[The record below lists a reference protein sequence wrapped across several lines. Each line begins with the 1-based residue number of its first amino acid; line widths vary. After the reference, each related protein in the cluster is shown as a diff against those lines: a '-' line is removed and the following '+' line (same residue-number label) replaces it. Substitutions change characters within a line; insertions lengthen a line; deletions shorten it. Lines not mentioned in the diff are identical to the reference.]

1 MTGSCGPTSPQA
13 GLCRRSVPR
22 GLAGATALTAG
33 LRSARAED
41 RALDALLGDVGRDD
55 FGQGFDQAS
64 RTVHM
69 PKATIPMLSPGTAE
83 ATRRAVE
90 TYDGIVARGGWPQ
103 VSKVLE
109 LRERLAISGDLD
121 PNARA
126 VENDI
131 YDSYLEE
138 AVRRFQARHGL
149 TIDGIVHEATFD
161 AMNVPATTRR
171 DQLKVNIDRLKSL
184 TGNL

>member
-1 MTGSCGPTSPQA
+1 MARRVRTVRHVNAA
-13 GLCRRSVPR
+13 GLSRRIVLR
-22 GLAGATALTAG
+22 HLAGIAAFAG
-33 LRSARAED
+33 MRSALADD
-41 RALDALLGDVGRDD
+41 RALDALMGDTDHGGFD
-55 FGQGFDQAS
+55 QGFDQAS

-90 TYDGIVARGGWPQ
+90 AYDGIVARGGWPE

-109 LRERLAISGDLD
+109 LRLGTNHPSVGELRARLTISSDLD
-121 PNARA
+121 PHASA

-138 AVRRFQARHGL
+138 AVRRFQAV
-149 TIDGIVHEATFD
+149 TD
-161 AMNVPATTRR
+161 
-171 DQLKVNIDRLKSL
+171 
-184 TGNL
+184 

>member
-1 MTGSCGPTSPQA
+1 VLRHFA
-13 GLCRRSVPR
+13 GTATFA
-22 GLAGATALTAG
+22 AGI
-33 LRSARAED
+33 RAAWADD
-41 RALDALLGDVGRDD
+41 RPLDALMGEVDHGN
-55 FGQGFDQAS
+55 FGQTFDQAS

-90 TYDGIVARGGWPQ
+90 TYDGIVARGGWPE

-109 LRERLAISGDLD
+109 LRLGTRHESVVELRSRLTISGDLD
-121 PNARA
+121 PNASA

-149 TIDGIVHEATFD
+149 TIDGIVH
-161 AMNVPATTRR
+161 RR
-171 DQLKVNIDRLKSL
+171 RL
-184 TGNL
+184 TP

>member
-13 GLCRRSVPR
+13 GLCRRSVLR
-22 GLAGATALTAG
+22 GLAGATAL
-33 LRSARAED
+33 
-41 RALDALLGDVGRDD
+41 
-55 FGQGFDQAS
+55 
-64 RTVHM
+64 
-69 PKATIPMLSPGTAE
+69 TAE

-103 VSKVLE
+103 VSKVLELRRGTRHESVVE

-161 AMNVPATTRR
+161 AMNVPAR
-171 DQLKVNIDRLKSL
+171 SE
-184 TGNL
+184 

>member
-1 MTGSCGPTSPQA
+1 MGEVDHGN
-13 GLCRRSVPR
+13 
-22 GLAGATALTAG
+22 
-33 LRSARAED
+33 
-41 RALDALLGDVGRDD
+41 
-55 FGQGFDQAS
+55 FGQTFDQAS

-90 TYDGIVARGGWPQ
+90 TYDGIVARGGWPE

-109 LRERLAISGDLD
+109 LRLGTRHESVVELRSRLTISGDLD
-121 PNARA
+121 PNASA

-149 TIDGIVHEATFD
+149 TIDGIVH
-161 AMNVPATTRR
+161 RR
-171 DQLKVNIDRLKSL
+171 RL
-184 TGNL
+184 TP